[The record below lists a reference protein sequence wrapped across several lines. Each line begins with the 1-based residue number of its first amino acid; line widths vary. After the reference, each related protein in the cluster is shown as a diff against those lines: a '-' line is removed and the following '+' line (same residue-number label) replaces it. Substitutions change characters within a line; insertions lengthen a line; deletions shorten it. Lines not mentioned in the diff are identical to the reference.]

1 MLENMIETTHADIV
15 LGTESWL
22 KSHHLSTE
30 IFPTGVKVFR
40 KDMERQTGGGVFIL
54 VSEKL
59 ISTEPEEL
67 KTDGKC
73 ELVWAQIQVPGSSQ
87 LFVGSFYRPPD
98 EKDPEYLGH
107 LQTCLTRI
115 PVGAHAWI
123 GGDFNLGDIN
133 WETESVKQ
141 YSNNSQR

>member
-30 IFPTGVKVFR
+30 IFPTGFKVFR
-40 KDMERQTGGGVFIL
+40 KDRERQTGGGVFIL

-67 KTDGKC
+67 KTDGAC
-73 ELVWAQIQVPGSSQ
+73 
-87 LFVGSFYRPPD
+87 
-98 EKDPEYLGH
+98 
-107 LQTCLTRI
+107 
-115 PVGAHAWI
+115 
-123 GGDFNLGDIN
+123 
-133 WETESVKQ
+133 
-141 YSNNSQR
+141 

>member
-1 MLENMIETTHADIV
+1 MLENMIETTYADIV

-30 IFPTGVKVFR
+30 IFPTGFKVFK
-40 KDMERQTGGGVFIL
+40 KDRERQTGGGVFIL

-73 ELVWAQIQVPGSSQ
+73 ELVWAQTRPKSQGQVS
-87 LFVGSFYRPPD
+87 
-98 EKDPEYLGH
+98 
-107 LQTCLTRI
+107 CL
-115 PVGAHAWI
+115 
-123 GGDFNLGDIN
+123 
-133 WETESVKQ
+133 
-141 YSNNSQR
+141 